1 MTIKNLVFEGG
12 GVKGITY
19 AGAIHELDVNGLLSD
34 VESVAGTSAGAIT
47 AALLALDYSSKDI
60 IDIINNLNFKSFED
74 GFDPLRLLTTY
85 GLYKGDA
92 FLNWMKEKIKHA
104 GLPEDITFDDLYHQN
119 KKYKTLRI
127 FATDLYTQ
135 SIQEF
140 SVKTTPNTIVAEAVR
155 ASMSIPIFFK
165 SWQFS
170 NNQPN
175 NHLYVDGGVLLNY
188 PLSIFDGNSNNFSET
203 LGFYLEN
210 TSGKPIINAFGSD
223 HITHY
228 IKSLFDTLL
237 QAQNIDFSVDKVSQ
251 SRTVIIDDLGI
262 SATDFSLTEQ
272 QKQDLMK
279 EGQKATKAFIDKH
292 NLITPV

>member
-12 GVKGITY
+12 GVKGIAY

-47 AALLALDYSSKDI
+47 AALLALDYSSNDI
-60 IDIINNLNFKSFED
+60 IDIINNLNFKNFED

-85 GLYKGDA
+85 GLYKGDV

-104 GLPEDITFDDLYHQN
+104 GLPEDITFNDLYHQN
-119 KKYKTLRI
+119 KKFKTLRI

-140 SVKTTPNTIVAEAVR
+140 SVKTTPHTIVAEAVR

-188 PLSIFDGNSNNFSET
+188 PLSIFDGNSNNFNET

-210 TSGKPIINAFGSD
+210 TSRKPTVNAFGND

-237 QAQNIDFSVDKVSQ
+237 KTQNIDFSVDKVSQ

-262 SATDFSLTEQ
+262 SATDFSLSEQ